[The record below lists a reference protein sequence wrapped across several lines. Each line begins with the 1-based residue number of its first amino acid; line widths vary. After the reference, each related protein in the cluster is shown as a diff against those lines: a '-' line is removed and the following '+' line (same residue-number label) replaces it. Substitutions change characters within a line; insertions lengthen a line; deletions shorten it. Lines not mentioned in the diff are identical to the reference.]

1 MEESTVDKNKIYLKP
16 ISKDVA
22 KALIIKNHYTHQ
34 CSQATISL
42 GVFCKTEEDNN
53 PLYVE
58 NEKLIGT
65 IIYNTPV
72 GRDVWKSISPK
83 LKTGQVFE
91 LTRLWVADGYGRNIE
106 SYCIARSFDWLRKN
120 EPNIKC
126 LISYADPSESHLGI
140 IYQATNWLYQKV
152 SNGSDMYHK
161 SLFYYS
167 FDECKTWIHQK
178 TIFDKYQVGG
188 LTQLKEKLPKP
199 FWIKNIAKKHRYIY
213 ILTTNKKEKREIMN
227 TLKYEISPYPKSI
240 DDSSFGTIS
249 KIEA

>member
-1 MEESTVDKNKIYLKP
+1 MEETTVDKSKIKLKL
-16 ISKDVA
+16 ISKDTA
-22 KALIIKNHYTHQ
+22 KSLIIENHYTHQ
-34 CSQATISL
+34 CSQATIPIGIFYESPIENVL
-42 GVFCKTEEDNN
+42 FTEPD
-53 PLYVE
+53 
-58 NEKLIGT
+58 KLIGV

-72 GRDVWKSISPK
+72 GRDVWKSISPM
-83 LKTGQVFE
+83 LNPGQVFE

-120 EPNIKC
+120 KPDIKC
-126 LISYADPSESHLGI
+126 LISYADPSENHLGI

-161 SLFYYS
+161 SLYYYS

-188 LTQLKEKLPKP
+188 LSQLKELLPKP

-213 ILTTNKKEKREIMN
+213 ILSTNKKEKREIIN
-227 TLKYEISPYPKSI
+227 TLKYEVSSYPKSI
-240 DDSSFGTIS
+240 NDSTLGSAI
-249 KIEA
+249 KIDS